1 MPTSRSCL
9 LAAALLA
16 VLLVASLASA
26 QVTDQEIGAAIDRG
40 VAYLLGAQNDQGWW
54 SDDATLMGWNYVHH
68 GGAEACAMLPLAYA
82 GVPMSEPKMK
92 LGFDELLKIK
102 MGRTY
107 NIGFRI
113 MVIAKLL
120 PRLDRERRELA
131 MAVLKADAAMLLALQ
146 HAEGGWSYPSNDL
159 RGVDPRA
166 AKPEGAWDFSNTQM
180 AILGLSEAIH
190 AGLELPTEP
199 IRKAQDLYLKLQFPD
214 GGWSYGLSKVQAVR
228 MNSYGSMTAAGVAS
242 LFLTRDY
249 LYRGAGCPCSGG
261 KSKGGA
267 PQVDR
272 AIEKGLAWLG
282 QRFSV
287 AKHPSVLPDDAGLD
301 SLMLYW
307 LYGCERVGLASGY
320 KYFGGHDWYAEGAA
334 YIIKRQEPRGAWG
347 RINDTTFALCFLV
360 KGRAP
365 ILFNKLELKSQWNNH
380 PRDLANLVGVIGQKK
395 EQLLQWQIITLQ
407 APVAEWHDAPVLYIT
422 AESALELTAEEKQKL
437 RSYTDTGGTIFF
449 EASCG
454 NPAAKRSWE
463 MLCKELWPE
472 FELKVLDKDHPLWT
486 AERKIGGRLPAL
498 FGMSD
503 GVRTFMFVSWSD
515 VSCAWHM
522 LAVTRQ
528 EPLFDLGNNLPVYA
542 SDRRPLRSRLA
553 SRRVVEKKSYL
564 DTKVTVGAKANLT
577 VARVKHGG
585 DWYTGQNYQLMER
598 LATDLAE
605 RTELK
610 LRSVAAAAPSALAAA
625 GVQVAWLTGRQ
636 SVLLDEAETAAL
648 KAYLAGGGFL
658 LAEATLG
665 DERFDAAFRPLAGTL
680 GLTMK
685 AVAEDDPLVT
695 GKLEG
700 ASGYDVSGVKYK
712 FALRPARIGKP
723 QTELFGLYLGE
734 KRVGVYSPYDVSYCQ
749 TGMDAYDC
757 RGYEAEDAR
766 AVLTNVMVT
775 AGGRP

>member
-1 MPTSRSCL
+1 MLTHRRCL
-9 LAAALLA
+9 LAAGLLGLLLA
-16 VLLVASLASA
+16 APARA
-26 QVTDQEIGAAIDRG
+26 AVTDEQVSAAIDRG
-40 VAYLLGAQNDQGWW
+40 VAYLLSSQTDQGWW
-54 SDDATLMGWNYVHH
+54 SPNANFSWGFNFT
-68 GGAEACAMLPLAYA
+68 GGYECLAMLALAYA
-82 GVPMSEPKMK
+82 ETPRSEPKMQK
-92 LGFDELLKIK
+92 GFDELLAMKFQH
-102 MGRTY
+102 TY
-107 NIGFRI
+107 NCALRTMILS
-113 MVIAKLL
+113 KLL
-120 PRLDRERRELA
+120 PKIDRQMAPAVRKVMLA
-131 MAVLKADAAMLLALQ
+131 DVDFLIKTQLAS
-146 HAEGGWSYPSNDL
+146 GGWDYPRYDYLSGGVPAKRDDDL
-159 RGVDPRA
+159 
-166 AKPEGAWDFSNTQM
+166 WDFSNVQI
-180 AILGLSEAIH
+180 AVLGLSEAIH
-190 AGLELPTEP
+190 AGVELPRETME
-199 IRKAQDLYLKLQFPD
+199 RLQKLYLDWQHPS
-214 GGWSYGLSKVQAVR
+214 GGWGYGRPAQGGVPGKQEP
-228 MNSYGSMTAAGVAS
+228 YGSMTAAAVAS
-242 LFLTRDY
+242 LFITRDF
-249 LYRGAGCPCSGG
+249 LYRGVGCPCSGG
-261 KSKGGA
+261 KSKGA
-267 PQVDR
+267 VPQVDQ
-272 AIEKGLAWLG
+272 AIDQGLAWLG
-282 QRFSV
+282 QNFT
-287 AKHPSVLPDDAGLD
+287 AGANPK
-301 SLMLYW
+301 SEKWILYW
-307 LYGCERVGLASGY
+307 LYSCERVGLASGI
-320 KYFGGHDWYAEGAA
+320 KYFGGHDWYAEGAE
-334 YIIKRQEPRGAWG
+334 YVLRQQKANGSWGAAF
-347 RINDTTFALCFLV
+347 DTTFALCFLV

-407 APVAEWHDAPVLYIT
+407 APVTEWHDAPVLYIT

-486 AERKIGGRLPAL
+486 AERKITGRLPSL
-498 FGMSD
+498 FGMND
-503 GVRTFMFVSWSD
+503 GVRTFLLVSWSD
-515 VSCAWHM
+515 VSCAWHT

-598 LATDLAE
+598 LAADLAE
-605 RTELK
+605 RTALK
-610 LRSVAAAAPSALAAA
+610 LRSVAAVAPSALAVA

-636 SVLLDEAETAAL
+636 SVLLDEAEVAAL
-648 KAYLAGGGFL
+648 KAYLASGGFL
-658 LAEATLG
+658 LVEATLG
-665 DERFDAAFRPLAGTL
+665 DERFDAAFRPLAGNL

-685 AVAEDDPLVT
+685 AVAKDDPLVT

-700 ASGYDVSGVKYK
+700 TSGYDVSGVKYK

-723 QTELFGLYLGE
+723 QPELFGLYLGE
-734 KRVGVYSPYDVSYCQ
+734 KRVGVYSPYDLMYCQ

-775 AGGRP
+775 AGGRL